1 MICFAR
7 SLLRSSSFICGMV
20 FACLSLFLVSG
31 ALAQQ
36 DTGSIVGSVRDSSG
50 ALVSN
55 AAVKITN
62 EETNLGSTFHSD
74 EKGFYSSTD
83 LPVGP
88 YSVEVKAAGFTAA
101 LERHVVVNVASRVEV
116 DVALKVGSEDVV
128 VAVDSTIPPLDT
140 TNATLGAVIDSRAVE
155 NLPLNGGNVLALAA
169 LLPGV
174 VSAVGADSEGF
185 NNRGTDLSAIK
196 VGGGAT
202 GANGNILDGVN
213 NLQTQIGEVAINP
226 GVDSIREFRIQS
238 GVISAQYGFTSGGII
253 NLITKSGSQKFH
265 GSAYEYFRNDAM
277 DAQNA
282 FANQVTGKPELRYNQ
297 YGASLGGPLFKD
309 RIFFF
314 TNYEEYR
321 YVGTTPSFATVPTPQ
336 ERTGD
341 FSDLLDT
348 NGKLIPLY
356 DPATTTTV
364 GSVTS
369 RKTYTDEYN
378 ETTPN
383 VIPSSKIDPVA
394 LKIQNLFYPLPNN
407 TPTNAYTHTNNYAS
421 TSRTLSSQRRGV
433 ARFDGRLSETLNGFL
448 RFGYYENKTN
458 NAGVLPNPVVSNRND
473 DLRNMNLALGVTK
486 VISANK
492 LNETR
497 VAVGRTDFPFQGASY
512 GQDWPAQ
519 LGLPNVPSA
528 TLPQISNGLPTF
540 NVTYGFRASTQTQ
553 FVDDFT
559 WIAGS
564 HSIHFGGDVRLNQA
578 DNNQNNAPSG
588 TFSFNSNLTGN
599 PKSLAGTGNAYATFL
614 TGYTASASAVTARG
628 TAFRTT
634 SVSGYIQDDWRALSR
649 LTINLGLRYDYQ
661 QQPFEQNNGVISF
674 DLNGIDPVSGFRG
687 KSIYA
692 NANGNGRNFFKENYT
707 DFGPR
712 IGFAYSLTSD
722 ARTVIRGGYAIYYST
737 NVNQS
742 YFGSNNGFG
751 SVTTSYSAL
760 NSNTAALLLKNGFPY
775 APGQPLG
782 AAGGP
787 SAFLGQAA
795 FYQDPHAPSS
805 MSQQYTLSFE
815 RELPSHVVVDVAY
828 LANHGTHFVIPSIN
842 INQLPQQYLAL
853 GDALLTSVTNPYAGK
868 VPGTLGAAKISLET
882 SLKPYPYYT
891 TVTNFQPHYGSYF
904 GNYGYVSVQRRSQH
918 GLQVL
923 GSYTYGK
930 LLAPPIYVPI
940 NQAATG
946 TSTLT
951 GAYQN
956 SYDLHADY
964 GVDPSDVTH
973 SGTLSVVYDLPFGQG
988 KRWASRG
995 RVSNVI
1001 GGWQLSSI
1009 LIAQTGRPLTISGA
1023 NNHGIATRPNF
1034 RPGYS
1039 TRLAHRSKS
1048 EWFNTQAYM
1057 NPPNWTYGT
1066 IPRVDSR
1073 TRGAGACGLN
1083 LSLFKT
1089 FNLPKSFAM
1098 QFRASAFNTLN
1109 HVNLG
1114 TPNTTFTAGP
1124 VDANG
1129 LSTNINGSFGVISS
1143 AASSRTMQL
1152 QLKIYR

>member
-1 MICFAR
+1 MALICTT
-7 SLLRSSSFICGMV
+7 I
-20 FACLSLFLVSG
+20 FLTPDMW
-31 ALAQQ
+31 AQQ
-36 DTGSIVGSVRDSSG
+36 DTGSIVGNVRDSSG
-50 ALVSN
+50 ALLPN
-55 AAVKITN
+55 AEVKITN

-74 EKGFYSSTD
+74 EKGFYISTD

-88 YSVEVKAAGFTAA
+88 YSVEVKAAGFAA
-101 LERHVVVNVASRVEV
+101 ILERHVIVNVASRVEV
-116 DVALKVGSEDVV
+116 DVALKVGNQEMVV
-128 VAVDSTIPPLDT
+128 TIDSTIPPMDT

-185 NNRGTDLSAIK
+185 NNRGTDLTAIK

-238 GVISAQYGFTSGGII
+238 GVVSAQYGFTSGGII
-253 NLITKSGSQKFH
+253 NLITKTGSQSFH
-265 GSAYEYFRNDAM
+265 GSIYEYFRNDAM

-314 TNYEEYR
+314 ANYEEYR
-321 YVGTTPSFATVPTPQ
+321 YVGTTPAFTSVPTPQ

-348 NGKLIPLY
+348 NGNLIPLY
-356 DPATTTTV
+356 DPTTTTTV
-364 GSVTS
+364 GTVTT
-369 RKTYTDEYN
+369 RQTYTAEYN
-378 ETTPN
+378 EPTPN
-383 VIPSSKIDPVA
+383 VIPASKIDPVA

-433 ARFDGRLSETLNGFL
+433 ARFDGKLSEALNGFL

-458 NAGVLPNPVVSNRND
+458 NAGILPSPIVSDRND
-473 DLRNMNLALGVTK
+473 DLRNMDLAIGVTQ
-486 VISANK
+486 ILSANK
-492 LNETR
+492 INETR
-497 VAVGRTDFPFQGASY
+497 VAVERTDFPFEAASY
-512 GQDWPAQ
+512 GQNWPGQ
-519 LGLPNVPSA
+519 LGLANVPA
-528 TLPQISNGLPTF
+528 DTMPQISNGLPAF
-540 NVTYGFRASTQTQ
+540 NVTYGYRASTQTQ
-553 FVDDFT
+553 LMDDFT
-559 WIAGS
+559 WIPGS
-564 HSIHFGGDVRLNQA
+564 HTLHLGVDLRLNQA

-588 TFSFNSNLTGN
+588 TFSFTSNLTGN
-599 PKSLAGTGNAYATFL
+599 PKSQAGTGSAYASFL
-614 TGYTASASAVTARG
+614 TGYTNSASDVAVRG
-628 TAFRTT
+628 TAFRTA
-634 SVSGYIQDDWRALSR
+634 SASGYIQDDWRAMSR
-649 LTINLGLRYDYQ
+649 LTVNVGLRYDYQ
-661 QQPFEQNNGVISF
+661 EQPFEQNNGVSSF
-674 DLNGIDPVSGFRG
+674 DLNGTDPVSGFLG
-687 KSIYA
+687 KTIYA
-692 NANGNGRNFFKENYT
+692 NTGGYGRNFFQENYK

-712 IGFAYSLTSD
+712 IGFAYTLASD
-722 ARTVIRGGYAIYYST
+722 GRTVIRGGYAIYYSS

-751 SVTTSYSAL
+751 SVTTSYTAL
-760 NSNTAALLLKNGFPY
+760 NSNSAALLLKNGFP
-775 APGQPLG
+775 APPPQPQG
-782 AAGGP
+782 AAAGP

-842 INQLPQQYLAL
+842 INQLPSQYLAM
-853 GDALLTSVTNPYAGK
+853 GDALLTSVKNPYAGK
-868 VPGTLGAAKISLET
+868 VPGTLGAATITLAN

-891 TVTNFQPHYGSYF
+891 TVTNYQPHYASYF
-904 GNYGYVSVQRRSQH
+904 GNYGYLSVQRRAQH

-964 GVDPSDVTH
+964 GVDPTDVTH
-973 SGTLSVVYDLPFGQG
+973 NGTLSLIYELPFGQG
-988 KRWASRG
+988 RRWYSHGRGASL
-995 RVSNVI
+995 I
-1001 GGWQLSSI
+1001 GGWQFSSI
-1009 LIAQTGRPLTISGA
+1009 VIAQTGRPLSISGA
-1023 NNHGIATRPNF
+1023 NNQNIATRPNF

-1048 EWFNTQAYM
+1048 EWFNTAAYV

-1073 TRGAGACGLN
+1073 TRGPGAWSLN
-1083 LSLFKT
+1083 LSVFKT
-1089 FNLPKSFAM
+1089 FSLPKSFAM
-1098 QFRASAFNTLN
+1098 QFRASAFNALN

-1114 TPNTTFTAGP
+1114 LPNTTFTAGP
-1124 VDANG
+1124 VGSDG
-1129 LSTNINGSFGVISS
+1129 FSTNINGAFGVISS
-1143 AASSRTMQL
+1143 AASPRTMQL